1 MNVAVCG
8 LGSYVA
14 QAGVIPALRHS
25 PWTRFLGGTTRSP
38 STASQVLTAN
48 ETHYQDYTT
57 MLADPA
63 VEAIYLPLPN
73 DLHFTYIQRAVEAG
87 KHVLCEKPLFLTEN
101 DYTRLDNLL
110 NDTGLLVAE
119 AFMSSYHPRLRAVLS
134 SVTSG
139 SYGPVINVQTT
150 FTGTLTPLSG
160 YRLDPTRGGGSLFDV
175 GIYAIHPIVSLLGSE
190 PSHIWT
196 TVMPSEQEH
205 PVDLTLEALLA
216 YDGGVAATF
225 TTSFIAGESQAL
237 RVLTREATIEMDHV
251 CTPRLEDT
259 TWTVTTKHGITKHDI
274 ASADP
279 YQAMVDEVFA
289 SFSNGHEPSWNLAE
303 SRRLAHLL
311 YRIHATTQSALRGD

>member
-14 QAGVIPALRHS
+14 QAGVIPALRRS
-25 PWTRFLGGTTRSP
+25 PWTRFLGGTTRSL
-38 STASQVLTAN
+38 STASQVLTTD
-48 ETHYQDYTT
+48 ETHYRDYVT
-57 MLADPA
+57 MLADPE

-73 DLHFTYIQRAVEAG
+73 DLHFIHIQRAVEAG
-87 KHVLCEKPLFLTEN
+87 KHVLCEKPLFFTEG
-101 DYTRLDNLL
+101 DYARLDNLL
-110 NDTGLLVAE
+110 ADTGILVSE

-134 SVTSG
+134 QVAAG

-160 YRLDPTRGGGSLFDV
+160 YRLDATRGGGSLFDV
-175 GIYAIHPIVSLLGSE
+175 GIYAIYPIISLLGAE
-190 PSHIWT
+190 PKDIWT

-205 PVDLTLEALLA
+205 PVDLTLEALLS

-225 TTSFIAGESQAL
+225 TTSFITGESQAL
-237 RVLTREATIEMDHV
+237 RILTREATIEMDHV

-259 TWTVTTKHGITKHDI
+259 TWTVTTNREVTNHAVAGC
-274 ASADP
+274 DP

-289 SFSNGHEPSWNLAE
+289 SFSNGHEPSWSLTE

-311 YRIHATTQSALRGD
+311 YRIHATIQSPRRSN